1 MTKSQFREF
10 WFGAK
15 HLTGL
20 LVATATVAVILFLE
34 VGAVG
39 QEAQFPIDGEHTV
52 SALPLTQEAPG
63 YNPTTQEKV
72 ELGRLL
78 FWDPIMSGPQDV
90 ACATCHHPQSA
101 YAEDRDLSLGVS
113 GTGLGRFR
121 RDGTLVKR
129 NSPTVLN
136 VAFNSIDQSGRYDP
150 TTAVAFWDNRIRS
163 LESQALEP
171 LKSLE
176 EMRGDTY
183 PEDEAL
189 ERVVAKLQAN
199 AEYQSLFAEA
209 FGSEEPVTAENLGRA
224 IAAFMRSLTANNAP
238 FDRYM
243 RGDQSAMTTE
253 QVRGMERFEEI
264 GCIRCHNGPMF
275 SDYKLHTMGVPDN
288 PALVGP
294 LAGATTPASDGGAQ
308 NPPCPAGGTP
318 EPRTDATRA
327 ACDSY
332 AFRTA
337 SLRNLELTFP
347 YGHNGMFRT
356 LSAVVGFYESTIA
369 GESRNPNVP
378 FEELDPLLRQLQ
390 NVDEEDVDL
399 IEFLYALSDDSFDKT
414 IPESLP
420 SGLPVGGNIR

>member
-10 WFGAK
+10 LFGAK

-20 LVATATVAVILFLE
+20 LVAAATVAVLFVLE

-39 QEAQFPIDGEHTV
+39 QEAQFPVDGEHSV

-63 YNPTTQEKV
+63 YNPTTPAKV

-90 ACATCHHPQSA
+90 ACVTCHHPQNA
-101 YAEDRDLSLGVS
+101 YAEDRDLSLGVT
-113 GTGLGRFR
+113 GIGLGRFR
-121 RDGTLVKR
+121 RDGHLVKR

-136 VAFNSIDQSGRYDP
+136 VAFNGIDESGRYDP
-150 TTAVAFWDNRIRS
+150 ATAPAFWDNRLSS
-163 LESQALEP
+163 LESQALGP
-171 LKSLE
+171 LQSFE

-183 PEDEAL
+183 PEDEAVAS
-189 ERVVAKLQAN
+189 VVAKLQAN

-209 FGSEEPVTAENLGRA
+209 FGGEEPVTAENLGRA
-224 IAAFMRSLTANNAP
+224 VAAFMRSLLANNSP

-243 RGDQSAMTTE
+243 RGDQSAMTRE
-253 QVRGMERFEEI
+253 RVRGMQRFEEI

-275 SDYKLHTMGVPDN
+275 SDYKLHVMGVPDN
-288 PALVGP
+288 PAL
-294 LAGATTPASDGGAQ
+294 ASGATTPASDGGAQ
-308 NPPCPAGGTP
+308 NPPCPAGPP
-318 EPRTDATRA
+318 EPRTAASRA

-337 SLRNLELTFP
+337 SLRNLEFTFP

-369 GESRNPNVP
+369 GESRNPNVSY
-378 FEELDPLLRQLQ
+378 EELDPLLRQLQ

-399 IEFLYALSDDSFDKT
+399 IEFLYALSDDSFDRT
-414 IPESLP
+414 IPESVP
-420 SGLPVGGNIR
+420 SGLPVGGSIR

>member
-1 MTKSQFREF
+1 MTKSQFREVL
-10 WFGAK
+10 FGAK
-15 HLTGL
+15 HFTGL
-20 LVATATVAVILFLE
+20 LVAAATVAVLFFLE
-34 VGAVG
+34 AGAVG
-39 QEAQFPIDGEHTV
+39 QEAQFPVDGEHTV

-63 YNPTTQEKV
+63 YNPTTPEKV

-78 FWDPIMSGPQDV
+78 FWDPLLSGPQDV

-101 YAEDRDLSLGVS
+101 YAEARDLSLGVS

-136 VAFNSIDQSGRYDP
+136 VAFNGIEQSGSYDP
-150 TTAVAFWDNRIRS
+150 ATAVAFWDNRIRS

-171 LKSLE
+171 LKSFE

-189 ERVVAKLQAN
+189 ARVVEKLQAN

-209 FGSEEPVTAENLGRA
+209 FGGEQPVTSENLGRA
-224 IAAFMRSLTANNAP
+224 IAAFMRSLLANNAP

-243 RGDQSAMTTE
+243 RGDSGAMTTE

-288 PALVGP
+288 PALLSGE
-294 LAGATTPASDGGAQ
+294 TTPASDGGAQ
-308 NPPCPAGGTP
+308 NPPCPAGGSP
-318 EPRTDATRA
+318 EPTAAYLA

-399 IEFLYALSDDSFDKT
+399 IEFLYALTDDSFDRT

>member
-10 WFGAK
+10 LFGAK

-20 LVATATVAVILFLE
+20 LVAAATVAVLFVLE

-39 QEAQFPIDGEHTV
+39 QEAQFPVDGEHSV
-52 SALPLTQEAPG
+52 SALPSTQEAPG
-63 YNPTTQEKV
+63 YNPTTPAKV

-78 FWDPIMSGPQDV
+78 FWDPLLSGPQDV

-101 YAEDRDLSLGVS
+101 YAEDRDLSLGVT

-121 RDGTLVKR
+121 RDGHLVKR

-136 VAFNSIDQSGRYDP
+136 VAFNGIDASGSYDP
-150 TTAVAFWDNRIRS
+150 ATAVAFWDNRIRS

-171 LKSLE
+171 LKSFE

-189 ERVVAKLQAN
+189 ARVVAKLQAN
-199 AEYQSLFAEA
+199 AEYPSLFAEA
-209 FGSEEPVTAENLGRA
+209 FGSEQPVTAENLGRA
-224 IAAFMRSLTANNAP
+224 IAAFMRSLLANNAP

-243 RGDQSAMTTE
+243 RGDSSAMTTE
-253 QVRGMERFEEI
+253 QVRGMQRFEEI

-288 PALVGP
+288 PALLSGE
-294 LAGATTPASDGGAQ
+294 TTPASDGGAQ
-308 NPPCPAGGTP
+308 NPPCPAGGAP
-318 EPRTDATRA
+318 EPTAAYLA

-356 LSAVVGFYESTIA
+356 LNAVVGFYESTIA

-399 IEFLYALSDDSFDKT
+399 IEFLYALSDDSFDRT

-420 SGLPVGGNIR
+420 SGLPVGGNIQ

>member
-10 WFGAK
+10 LFGAK
-15 HLTGL
+15 HLITGL
-20 LVATATVAVILFLE
+20 LVAATTVAVLLFME

-39 QEAQFPIDGEHTV
+39 QEAQFPVDGEHSV

-63 YNPTTQEKV
+63 YNPTTPAKV

-78 FWDPIMSGPQDV
+78 FWDPLLSGPQDV
-90 ACATCHHPQSA
+90 ACATCHHPTNA

-189 ERVVAKLQAN
+189 ARVVAKLQAN
-199 AEYQSLFAEA
+199 AEYPSLFAEA
-209 FGSEEPVTAENLGRA
+209 FGSEPPVTAENLGRA
-224 IAAFMRSLTANNAP
+224 IAAFMRSLLANNAP

-243 RGDQSAMTTE
+243 RGDRSAMTRE
-253 QVRGMERFEEI
+253 QVRGMQRFEEI

-288 PALVGP
+288 PALLSGE
-294 LAGATTPASDGGAQ
+294 TTPASDGGAQ
-308 NPPCPAGGTP
+308 NPPCPAGGAP
-318 EPRTDATRA
+318 EPTAAYLA

-356 LSAVVGFYESTIA
+356 LNAVVGFYESTIA

-399 IEFLYALSDDSFDKT
+399 IEFLIALSDGSFDRT
-414 IPESLP
+414 IPERLP
-420 SGLPVGGNIR
+420 SGLPPGGNIR

>member
-1 MTKSQFREF
+1 MTKSQFREVL
-10 WFGAK
+10 FGAK
-15 HLTGL
+15 HLITGL
-20 LVATATVAVILFLE
+20 LVAAATVAVLFVLE

-39 QEAQFPIDGEHTV
+39 QEAQFPVDGEHSV

-63 YNPTTQEKV
+63 YNPTTPAKV

-78 FWDPIMSGPQDV
+78 FWDPLLSGPQDV
-90 ACATCHHPQSA
+90 ACATCHHPING
-101 YAEDRDLSLGVS
+101 YAEDRDLSLGVT
-113 GTGLGRFR
+113 GTGRGRFR
-121 RDGTLVKR
+121 RDGHLVKR

-136 VAFNSIDQSGRYDP
+136 VAFNGIDESGRYDP
-150 TTAVAFWDNRIRS
+150 ATAPMFWDNRLRS
-163 LESQALEP
+163 LESQALGP
-171 LKSLE
+171 LQSFE

-183 PEDEAL
+183 PEDEAVA
-189 ERVVAKLQAN
+189 RVVAKLQAN
-199 AEYQSLFAEA
+199 AEYPSLFAGA
-209 FGSEEPVTAENLGRA
+209 FGSEQPVTAENLGRA
-224 IAAFMRSLTANNAP
+224 IAAFMRSLLANNSP

-243 RGDQSAMTTE
+243 RGDSSAMTTE
-253 QVRGMERFEEI
+253 QVRGMQRFEEI

-275 SDYKLHTMGVPDN
+275 SDYKLHVMGVPDN
-288 PALVGP
+288 PAL
-294 LAGATTPASDGGAQ
+294 ASGATTPASDGGAQ
-308 NPPCPAGGTP
+308 NPPCAAAPG
-318 EPRTDATRA
+318 EPRTDASRA

-356 LSAVVGFYESTIA
+356 LNAVVGFYESTIA

-399 IEFLYALSDDSFDKT
+399 IEFLIALSDGSFDRT
-414 IPESLP
+414 IPERVP
-420 SGLPVGGNIR
+420 SGLPVGGNIQ